1 MNDEMLNKR
10 NSLREIELCRR
21 HCLSIAIKSNPLRG
35 ILRRS
40 FLLIILFTFHLSP
53 FTLNAQ
59 ITHNSQG
66 RLDENAT
73 AVLKKAIKKLDNASF
88 TVKMTAL
95 DSQKKKTFEREAE
108 VKYVGNSYDV
118 VTSEEEI
125 HSDGKTIWYWNKK
138 AKEVTINDVEEDD
151 GMNLLNPG
159 SLMRHYQDNFRAKY
173 IRTEDDGTAV
183 IDLQPRSAQSFHK
196 IRLFVNE
203 DSGELKRIEVHK
215 YDSSREI
222 YTFSKQKY
230 GKVKGTFFLFD
241 RKAHPDV
248 EVIDMR

>member
-1 MNDEMLNKR
+1 MIMK
-10 NSLREIELCRR
+10 SLLKISLCAILAF
-21 HCLSIAIKSNPLRG
+21 HFSLS
-35 ILRRS
+35 
-40 FLLIILFTFHLSP
+40 TFHSAS
-53 FTLNAQ
+53 AQ

-95 DSQKKKTFEREAE
+95 DSQKKKIFERDAE
-108 VKYVGNSYDV
+108 VKYQGSKYSV

-125 HSDGKTIWYWNKK
+125 VSDGKSVWYWNKK
-138 AKEVTINDVEEDD
+138 AKEVTVNSIEEDD
-151 GMNLLNPG
+151 GMNLLNPA
-159 SLMRHYQDNFRAKY
+159 SLMAHYKKNFREKY

-196 IRLFVNE
+196 IRLLINE
-203 DSGELKRIEVHK
+203 ESGELKCIEVHK

-230 GKVKGTFFLFD
+230 GKVKGSFSFD
-241 RKAHPDV
+241 TKAHPEVD
-248 EVIDMR
+248 VIDMR

>member
-1 MNDEMLNKR
+1 MNNIQKIALCV
-10 NSLREIELCRR
+10 SLT
-21 HCLSIAIKSNPLRG
+21 
-35 ILRRS
+35 
-40 FLLIILFTFHLSP
+40 FTFHLSP
-53 FTLNAQ
+53 FTSATAQ

-73 AVLKKAIKKLDNASF
+73 EVLRKAIKKLDNASF
-88 TVKMTAL
+88 IVKMTAL

-108 VKYVGNSYDV
+108 VKYQGSKYSV

-125 HSDGKTIWYWNKK
+125 LCDGKTVWYWNKQ
-138 AKEVTINDVEEDD
+138 AKEVTVNSIAEDD
-151 GMNLLNPG
+151 GMNLLNPA
-159 SLMRHYQDNFRAKY
+159 SLMTHYKKNFREKY

-196 IRLFVNE
+196 IRLLINE
-203 DSGELKRIEVHK
+203 ESGDLKCIEVHK

-230 GKVKGTFFLFD
+230 GKVNGTFVFD
-241 RKAHPDV
+241 TKAHPEV

>member
-21 HCLSIAIKSNPLRG
+21 HFLSIAIKSNSPRG
-35 ILRRS
+35 ILCRS
-40 FLLIILFTFHLSP
+40 FLLIILFTFYLSP

-73 AVLKKAIKKLDNASF
+73 EMLRKAIKKLDNASF

-108 VKYVGNSYDV
+108 VKYLGSKYSV

-125 HSDGKTIWYWNKK
+125 VSDGKAVWYWNKQ
-138 AKEVTINDVEEDD
+138 AKEVTVNNIEADD
-151 GMNLLNPG
+151 GMNLLNPA
-159 SLMRHYQDNFRAKY
+159 SLMAHYQDNFRAKY

-183 IDLQPRSAQSFHK
+183 VDLQPRSAQSFHK
-196 IRLFVNE
+196 IRLLINE
-203 DSGELKRIEVHK
+203 ESGELKRIEVHK
-215 YDSSREI
+215 YDSSREL

-230 GKVKGTFFLFD
+230 GKVKGAFVFD
-241 RKAHPDV
+241 TKAHPGV

>member
-1 MNDEMLNKR
+1 MVCA
-10 NSLREIELCRR
+10 SLIF
-21 HCLSIAIKSNPLRG
+21 NFQF
-35 ILRRS
+35 S
-40 FLLIILFTFHLSP
+40 FSDFVQ
-53 FTLNAQ
+53 AQ
-59 ITHNSQG
+59 ITHASQG

-73 AVLKKAIKKLDNASF
+73 AVLQKAIKKLENASF

-108 VKYVGNSYDV
+108 VKYQGSKYSV
-118 VTSEEEI
+118 VTPEEEI
-125 HSDGKTIWYWNKK
+125 VSDGKSVWYWNKQ
-138 AKEVTINDVEEDD
+138 AKEVTVNSIEEDD
-151 GMNLLNPG
+151 GMNLLNPA
-159 SLMRHYQDNFRAKY
+159 SLMAHYKKNFREKY

-196 IRLFVNE
+196 IRLLVDE
-203 DSGELKRIEVHK
+203 ESGELKRIEVHK

-230 GKVKGTFFLFD
+230 GKVKGTFSFD
-241 RKAHPDV
+241 AKSHPEV

>member
-1 MNDEMLNKR
+1 M
-10 NSLREIELCRR
+10 SQ
-21 HCLSIAIKSNPLRG
+21 
-35 ILRRS
+35 
-40 FLLIILFTFHLSP
+40 
-53 FTLNAQ
+53 AQ

-73 AVLKKAIKKLDNASF
+73 AVLKKAIKKLNNVSF

-95 DSQKKKTFEREAE
+95 DSQKKKVFDREAE
-108 VKYVGNSYDV
+108 VKYMGDDYHV
-118 VTSEEEI
+118 VTSEEEFYC
-125 HSDGKTIWYWNKK
+125 DGKTVWYWNKK
-138 AKEVTINDVEEDD
+138 AKELTINSVEEDD
-151 GMNLLNPG
+151 GMNLLNPA
-159 SLMRHYQDNFRAKY
+159 SLMAHIGENFRAKY
-173 IRTEDDGTAV
+173 IRTEDNGSAV

-196 IRLFVNE
+196 IRLFINE
-203 DSGELKRIEVHK
+203 DSGELKSMEVHK

-230 GKVKGTFFLFD
+230 GKVKMIGFLFD

>member
-1 MNDEMLNKR
+1 M
-10 NSLREIELCRR
+10 
-21 HCLSIAIKSNPLRG
+21 
-35 ILRRS
+35 
-40 FLLIILFTFHLSP
+40 
-53 FTLNAQ
+53 NAQ

-73 AVLKKAIKKLDNASF
+73 AVLQKAIKKFENASF

-108 VKYVGNSYDV
+108 VRYMDRNYHV

-125 HSDGKTIWYWNKK
+125 YCDGKTVWYWNKK
-138 AKEVTINDVEEDD
+138 AKEITDSSVEEDD

-159 SLMRHYQDNFRAKY
+159 SLIAHYKENFRAKY
-173 IRTEDDGTAV
+173 IRTEDDGSAV

-196 IRLFVNE
+196 IRLVINE
-203 DSGELKRIEVHK
+203 ESGELKSIEVHK

-230 GKVKGTFFLFD
+230 GKVKMIGFLFD
-241 RKAHPDV
+241 PKAHPDV